1 MQVWNQG
8 YLAELPYPHHVQP
21 QLAPSW
27 LVALQTALGQRAGNL
42 QAGFRYCELGCG
54 QGLNSL
60 LLAASNPAGQ
70 FVAVDFNP
78 QHIEHGRRLAAAAQ
92 LSNIEFVQ
100 ADFTELLAQPGEGY
114 DFIVAHGVYSWVA
127 PAQRAAIR
135 GFVEQRLK
143 TNGLLCLGY
152 MCQPGMAPLAAAQRF
167 IWQHA
172 QHSEGSPPQ
181 RVQAALEALQ
191 VLQQGGAGYFVEQPE
206 MARLLARSAEQGL
219 DYLAHE
225 LLCEHWQPLQVAD
238 VMAEFASLGC
248 QLIGSA
254 IPLENIDAVSLPG
267 NCLAAIQGLTDPA
280 LRETAKD
287 LARNQAQRSDLYQRG
302 DQALSATEHRQALLD
317 SCWALLPAAPAPAP
331 GAVEF
336 STRIGPLQGAAE
348 LYQPLLQ
355 ALGEGPQS
363 FAELA
368 RRPAL
373 TAQVGQLS
381 GALQLLTWAGYAH
394 PLLHASVDVTRCQ
407 ALNRLLAEGTLQ
419 GVGYAHLAAP
429 SLGASVSADM
439 LEMAAARVLLEHPQ
453 LRGTLLSETIQ
464 ALLRRYGLG
473 VEQVVE
479 RVQHFEQRTLPSWQV
494 LGVLP

>member
-27 LVALQTALGQRAGNL
+27 LVALQTALGQSASSL

-100 ADFTELLAQPGEGY
+100 AEFTELLAQPGEGY

-135 GFVEQRLK
+135 GFVEQRL
-143 TNGLLCLGY
+143 NPYGLLCLGY
-152 MCQPGMAPLAAAQRF
+152 MCQPGMAPFAAAQRF

-172 QHSEGSPPQ
+172 QHSKGSPPQ

-191 VLQQGGAGYFVEQPE
+191 ALQKGGAGYFVEQPE

-225 LLCEHWQPLQVAD
+225 LLCEYWQPLHVAE
-238 VMAEFASLGC
+238 VMAEFARLGC

-267 NCLAAIQGLTDPA
+267 SCLTAIQGLTDPA

-302 DQALSATEHRQALLD
+302 DQALSATAHRQALLD
-317 SCWALLPAAPAPAP
+317 SCWALLPAAPAP

-368 RRPAL
+368 RRPELA
-373 TAQVGQLS
+373 AQVGQLS

-394 PLLHASVDVTRCQ
+394 PLLHAPVDVTRCQ
-407 ALNRLLAEGTLQ
+407 ALNRLLAEGALQ
-419 GVGYAHLAAP
+419 GAGYAHLAAP
-429 SLGASVSADM
+429 SLGASVPADK
-439 LEMAAARVLLEHPQ
+439 LEMAAVRVLLEHPH
-453 LRGTLLSETIQ
+453 LRGTLLSETTQ

-473 VEQVVE
+473 VERVVE
-479 RVQHFEQRTLPSWQV
+479 RLQHFEQRTLPGWQV